1 MTIKRRLAM
10 TNKKGAMTRCHCEE
24 VRQATD
30 DEAIPKLV
38 AISLQLYTDCFF
50 HFCSVILPFDF

>member
-1 MTIKRRLAM
+1 M

-30 DEAIPKLV
+30 DEAIPPLQGNPKLE
-38 AISLQLYTDCFF
+38 ALN
-50 HFCSVILPFDF
+50 PFDFAQDRPKQIPISKFKTR